1 MAGKSAGR
9 RGPMD
14 PDTYQKRDVKR
25 RLSASEKG
33 LAAMDARLTRVIM
46 RTERRLVALE
56 EWANLKGDIKN

>member
-1 MAGKSAGR
+1 
-9 RGPMD
+9 MD